1 MIITS
6 LKYFGNCT
14 GGTWVA
20 IAGKFLIGVGTHT
33 DTNGDKRT
41 LSAGQIGG
49 EYGHVL
55 SIDEMPNHNHS
66 IHVAGTRLDVNG
78 DNNFRVQVYTP
89 TSGGDFWNLGLA
101 RSPQGSHDAA
111 ITATGNSKKHNNI
124 PPYLAVYM
132 WQRTS

>member
-1 MIITS
+1 
-6 LKYFGNCT
+6 
-14 GGTWVA
+14 
-20 IAGKFLIGVGTHT
+20 
-33 DTNGDKRT
+33 
-41 LSAGQIGG
+41 
-49 EYGHVL
+49 
-55 SIDEMPNHNHS
+55 MPEHNHS